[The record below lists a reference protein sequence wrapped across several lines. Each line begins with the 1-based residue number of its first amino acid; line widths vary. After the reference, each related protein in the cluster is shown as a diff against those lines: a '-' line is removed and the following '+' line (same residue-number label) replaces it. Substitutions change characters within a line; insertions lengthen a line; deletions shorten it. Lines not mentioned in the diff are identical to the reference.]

1 MSRCNQL
8 FFIVFTLALLA
19 GCGTPH
25 HREDPRLAGV
35 HESDA
40 PVSALAGQDSR
51 SASPRDTEMLIRAL
65 ATAGTSYR
73 FGGKSYENG
82 FDCSGLVAF
91 VYREAYGL
99 ILPHSTDAQSAMG
112 EPVGTSEL
120 RPGDL
125 VFFNTLRR
133 PHSHVGIYLGDGKF
147 IHAPKTGAVVRTE
160 RLGSSYWAARFDGA
174 RRLAPRVGI
183 ADLPAPLE

>member
-1 MSRCNQL
+1 M
-8 FFIVFTLALLA
+8 FFIVFILGPVA
-19 GCGTPH
+19 GCGTLPYGEH
-25 HREDPRLAGV
+25 QPVVGADRTVHPVPAYAGR
-35 HESDA
+35 
-40 PVSALAGQDSR
+40 DSR
-51 SASPRDTEMLIRAL
+51 SVSPLDTEMLIQAL

-73 FGGKSYENG
+73 YGGKSYEKG

-99 ILPHSTDAQSAMG
+99 ILPHGTDAQSEMG
-112 EPVGTSEL
+112 EPVGLSEL

-133 PHSHVGIYLGDGKF
+133 PYSHVGIYLGDGKF

-160 RLGSSYWAARFDGA
+160 KLASPYWARRFDGA

-183 ADLPAPLE
+183 ADLPGPMN